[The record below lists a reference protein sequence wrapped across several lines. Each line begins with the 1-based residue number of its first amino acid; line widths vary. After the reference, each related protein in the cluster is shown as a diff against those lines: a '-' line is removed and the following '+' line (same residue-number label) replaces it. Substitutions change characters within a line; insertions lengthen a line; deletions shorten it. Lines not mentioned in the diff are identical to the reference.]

1 MKRPHFPLRIVALLA
16 LVAGS
21 ARAARV
27 GLLDFS
33 GPVEKASLGF
43 LAQTLPNSLAEPL
56 ATESDIQIVERA
68 QLNRL
73 VQEKGL
79 ALSGL
84 TEGWSDSA
92 RSLVPADDLV
102 LGQFSGTLE
111 ALVVQVRVVESGTG
125 ALKGA
130 FTRTGPLQEILAGM
144 PTLASQIA
152 LAVRG
157 DSSGRL
163 TFSTR
168 PAGATVYLDGLVLGR
183 TPMLNQ
189 RIPPGKHVLTAEL
202 ELYRTWRDTLDVAPS
217 TINSRRVDL
226 VEDDDRSG
234 LWFGGGAVA
243 SGMTREF
250 ADPVGPSYSGYLT
263 AIARGRRFGLEFAY
277 FLPTSK
283 EYAVGYPVPW
293 GRRAVTR
300 TLRADQARL
309 LFVGDV
315 LQRGPWST
323 HLGAGAGI
331 TTVGIDPANLAGHDH
346 LRKTL
351 LGGAAAVG
359 VRYRPF
365 RWVELV
371 AEGSGFAS
379 FDALRVEDIVERDLF
394 QTYTRTREFRLQSW
408 TAQLAARFRFP

>member
-1 MKRPHFPLRIVALLA
+1 MKLPHFPKRLLAVLVAL
-16 LVAGS
+16 AGS
-21 ARAARV
+21 SDAARV

-33 GPVEKASLGF
+33 GPVERASLAF

-92 RSLVPADDLV
+92 RALVPADDLV

-163 TFSTR
+163 TFSTQ

-189 RIPPGKHVLTAEL
+189 RIPPGKHLLSAEL
-202 ELYRTWRDTLDVAPS
+202 DLYRAWRDTIVVEPS
-217 TINSRRVDL
+217 TVNARKVDL

-243 SGMTREF
+243 SGMTRDNG
-250 ADPVGPSYSGYLT
+250 DPVGPSYSGYLT

-283 EYAVGYPVPW
+283 DYSVSFPVPW
-293 GRRAVTR
+293 GRRASTR

-309 LFVGDV
+309 LIVGDA
-315 LQRGPWST
+315 LQRGPWSV
-323 HLGAGAGI
+323 HLGGGLGI
-331 TTVGIDPANLAGHDH
+331 STVGIDPADLGGNHA
-346 LRKTL
+346 RKTL
-351 LGGAAAVG
+351 LGGTAAVG
-359 VRYRPF
+359 VRLRPL
-365 RWVELV
+365 RWIELV
-371 AEGSGFAS
+371 AEGSAFSS
-379 FDALRVEDIVERDLF
+379 FDKLSVIDITERDLF
-394 QTYTRTREFRLQSW
+394 QTHSETRQFRLQSW